1 MKLGIVMSTFNE
13 GITSRMKKAALKKAK
28 GLKID
33 VVCVVEVPGA
43 FDIPFAC
50 KLLLEKKKVDAI
62 ATLGAIIKGDT
73 KHDEVIA
80 QSAANALTHLSL
92 EYKKPISLGIIGPD
106 ATEEQ
111 ANKRA
116 EEYAQRAV
124 EAALTLSNLRI

>member
-1 MKLGIVMSTFNE
+1 MKLGIVLSTFNN
-13 GITSRMKKAALKKAK
+13 GITSRMKEAALKKAK
-28 GLKID
+28 ELRIE
-33 VVCVVEVPGA
+33 VVQVIEVPGA

-80 QSAANALTHLSL
+80 QCAANAITQLSL
-92 EYKKPISLGIIGPD
+92 EYKKPISLGIIGPG

-111 ANKRA
+111 ADKRA
-116 EEYAQRAV
+116 KEYAERAV
-124 EAALTLSNLRI
+124 QSASQLTQIK